1 MDEPLIV
8 GVIDEPE
15 IDKAELARQMGADVL
30 EARFDLWNTSMDTSR
45 QVLRDLKKV
54 GLDIIGTN
62 RWIIEGGGFEGSEP
76 DRIGFLI
83 SCMDLLDYVDIELE
97 CEMRDYVVERAK
109 KQGVKVIVSYHNFEF
124 TPDKDELLGIVSRM
138 KACGADIGKV
148 ATMVNDLHDSLRLF
162 ELLLDANMRLSVIG
176 MGELGRHT
184 RIIAPIYGSVLNYG
198 SVGGAVAPGQMR
210 VEEMRKVWGW
220 LL

>member
-30 EARFDLWNTSMDTSR
+30 EARFDLWKTSMDTSR

-97 CEMRDYVVERAK
+97 CEIMWLSGRR
-109 KQGVKVIVSYHNFEF
+109 
-124 TPDKDELLGIVSRM
+124 SR
-138 KACGADIGKV
+138 G
-148 ATMVNDLHDSLRLF
+148 LR
-162 ELLLDANMRLSVIG
+162 
-176 MGELGRHT
+176 
-184 RIIAPIYGSVLNYG
+184 
-198 SVGGAVAPGQMR
+198 
-210 VEEMRKVWGW
+210 
-220 LL
+220 